1 MRGRVHGKKKK
12 KHERWGGDLQGVRD
26 LGAEGIMA
34 RPETADSCVTL
45 TTLKA
50 TKVCPSPRVLSCSL
64 IKPSASIRESRGNQ
78 ERVLCPILTGFL
90 YIYSD
95 FPTRLSG

>member
-1 MRGRVHGKKKK
+1 M
-12 KHERWGGDLQGVRD
+12 GGDLQGARD

-34 RPETADSCVTL
+34 CPETADSCVTL

-50 TKVCPSPRVLSCSL
+50 AKVCPSPRMLSCSP
-64 IKPSASIRESRGNQ
+64 IKPSASIRESRGSQ
-78 ERVLCPILTGFL
+78 EHGLCPVLTGFL